1 MAPAAAPAAEKP
13 ISAVLKPRAPAA
25 SPAAAP
31 VPPLGNTEPTETLV
45 ARSARFGGA
54 TPTAGALVAAESAA
68 APAAAKSP
76 SKPADLR
83 SKLGA
88 KPPADKKPA
97 EKNDLRSKLNKKR

>member
-1 MAPAAAPAAEKP
+1 M
-13 ISAVLKPRAPAA
+13 
-25 SPAAAP
+25 
-31 VPPLGNTEPTETLV
+31 PPLGNTEPADTLA

-68 APAAAKSP
+68 APAAAK

>member
-1 MAPAAAPAAEKP
+1 M
-13 ISAVLKPRAPAA
+13 LKPRAPAA

-31 VPPLGNTEPTETLV
+31 VPPRGNTEPTETLV

-76 SKPADLR
+76 TKPADLR

-97 EKNDLRSKLNKKR
+97 AMPADKNDLRSKLNKKR